1 MCTKPEYK
9 ISNPVGALHS
19 AALTYCILLSK
30 FQLYFFILSSPL
42 IFSSRLLSHFFCHT
56 VLMSPFLLII
66 HSHITLLI
74 HREYLCLKNNLTG
87 CCLQVQ
93 HIVCLKSL
101 KLLKM
106 WFSKCSLC
114 KVLIVDVWCNNQIS
128 SSIRR
133 LLRHQHCVSAVWSDL
148 IDSSLESIPH
158 LSIDFDSDFAKSLL
172 LLIGVLP
179 FSSESSQ
186 CYISEKKTIKGSL
199 KLWQNIFLFLSSSFF
214 KPSS

>member
-42 IFSSRLLSHFFCHT
+42 IFSSRLLSNFFCHT

-74 HREYLCLKNNLTG
+74 HREYLCLKNRMLPSSA
-87 CCLQVQ
+87 
-93 HIVCLKSL
+93 VCLKSL

-179 FSSESSQ
+179 FSSESC

-214 KPSS
+214 KPGS